1 MKKYRGLCTKIALAA
16 ATCMLFAGCG
26 DKEANKSPTPT
37 SALKDADNEEQKTS
51 TNQTPKEEEKEPKSP
66 GEDGD
71 GQSMPSGQ
79 PPELEITGGADMI
92 ENIEN
97 SGVIWVEAED
107 EERAKTE
114 VIKDDH
120 SGHLMYQGIYY
131 DILDEECARI
141 ADYYDLEMTELLI
154 PDTITWEG
162 KTYRVTQIGED
173 VFSYHYDLEKLVLG
187 NNVKVI
193 EANAFCG
200 CSSLS
205 EIVFGTGL
213 EEIGGHAFEG
223 CDVLSEITLP
233 QGLKSIGTEAFCSC
247 TALKSITLP
256 ESLLTL
262 GDNMFFDCESL
273 EKVHI
278 PASVETIPYGLFTNC
293 ASLSEVKLSEGLT
306 VIEEEAFWACE
317 ALTSL
322 ILPDSLAFIGD
333 RAFYNSALESI
344 TFPEKKVS
352 IGEGI
357 FDFCDALTTIY
368 VSENMTSY
376 YEETFGEE
384 YEYKAAH

>member
-1 MKKYRGLCTKIALAA
+1 MKKYRGLCTRIALTA

-26 DKEANKSPTPT
+26 DKNADGSPTPT
-37 SALKDADNEEQKTS
+37 IASGGAGNDEQKTPTS
-51 TNQTPKEEEKEPKSP
+51 QIPKEDLEENTGQSGGEQNMPDAIRP
-66 GEDGD
+66 TPEITEGED
-71 GQSMPSGQ
+71 
-79 PPELEITGGADMI
+79 IT
-92 ENIEN
+92 ENMED
-97 SGVIWVEAED
+97 SGVIWVEADD

-114 VIKDDH
+114 VIKDEH

-131 DILDEECARI
+131 DILDEACARI
-141 ADYYDLEMTELLI
+141 VDYYDLEMTELLI

-162 KTYRVTQIGED
+162 KTYLVTQIGED

-223 CDVLSEITLP
+223 CDVLPAITLP
-233 QGLKSIGTEAFCSC
+233 QGLKSIGAEAFCSC

-273 EKVHI
+273 ERVHI

-293 ASLSEVKLSEGLT
+293 ASLSEVELSEGLT

-317 ALTSL
+317 ALTTLTLPNSL
-322 ILPDSLAFIGD
+322 VFIGD

-344 TFPEKKVS
+344 AFPDKRIS

-368 VSENMTSY
+368 VSGNAASY

-384 YEYKAAH
+384 YEYKAAR